1 MFFLQTSESVVFKLT
16 FRKFDEHLSFL
27 FKYIGIDV
35 SLFLMSYMFPLTEIS
50 EMCIC
55 WNKVV

>member
-1 MFFLQTSESVVFKLT
+1 MFFSQTSESVVFELT
-16 FRKFDEHLSFL
+16 YRKFDERLSFL
-27 FKYIGIDV
+27 LKYIGIDI

-55 WNKVV
+55 

>member
-1 MFFLQTSESVVFKLT
+1 MFFSQTSESVVFELT
-16 FRKFDEHLSFL
+16 YRKFDERLSFL
-27 FKYIGIDV
+27 LKYIGIDI

-55 WNKVV
+55 RNKVV